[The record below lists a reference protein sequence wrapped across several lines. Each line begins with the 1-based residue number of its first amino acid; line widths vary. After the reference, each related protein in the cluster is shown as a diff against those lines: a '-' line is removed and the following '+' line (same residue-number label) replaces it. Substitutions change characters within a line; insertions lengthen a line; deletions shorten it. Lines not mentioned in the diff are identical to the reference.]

1 MTSRRVSTNKKGF
14 SVEQQ
19 TERAHVTHDTKRIG
33 PQVLVKLPHLWQK
46 TGQNKEKDD
55 EWGNHASAHTSRVEK

>member
-19 TERAHVTHDTKRIG
+19 TERTRVTHDTEMIG

-55 EWGNHASAHTSRVEK
+55 E